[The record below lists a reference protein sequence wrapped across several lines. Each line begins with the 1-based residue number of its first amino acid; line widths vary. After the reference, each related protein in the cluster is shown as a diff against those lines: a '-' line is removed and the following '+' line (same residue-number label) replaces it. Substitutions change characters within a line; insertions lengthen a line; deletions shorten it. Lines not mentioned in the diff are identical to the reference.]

1 MSTMRPIGSIAV
13 AFLGSLALLLAIVI
27 GPPTHAVTAVA
38 DPLAVPLGTHT
49 FGHLASPDGV
59 VAQADPDEV
68 GWESPPPGADG
79 VSFGPWSF
87 DIARDGSVWLLDEVN
102 HRLLVW
108 RPGLPNR
115 VAQTVT
121 LPFKAAVDL
130 AVSSNGTVYV
140 TSMPAGGSG
149 DYLYALTSSGQVRW
163 KTLLPEQRAMG
174 SLLVVNGVVYFH
186 FTKWTPMTDEG
197 GRPLS
202 TAEQRRLASSHQP
215 LPGGLRLSEKLVSP
229 RELRLSLIDKAGQT
243 VRGWQITSK
252 TELGGIAAKAA
263 IVDDDLVVIPHV
275 SEQTKARFL
284 WEYLVLRLPATGGTS
299 SKFAIAPE
307 SRVMWGG
314 EHVTG
319 LRVGPDGQ
327 LYQLRSDRAT
337 GVSIARYS
345 LAPTKPAPPTTTP
358 GGAAPPSTVAPP
370 SATSTPAP
378 TLAPPT
384 TPPQPAPTGPQ
395 VQTEGTSRSVLPWV
409 MAVAVPALLAAAVGG
424 WLWYRR
430 RHPTGPQRPERPR
443 PAH

>member
-1 MSTMRPIGSIAV
+1 MRPIRPLALV
-13 AFLGSLALLLAIVI
+13 LLGALALLMTTVI
-27 GPPTHAVTAVA
+27 GPPMRAVA
-38 DPLAVPLGTHT
+38 SRADLLVVPLGTHR
-49 FGHLASPDGV
+49 FGHLALPDAI
-59 VAQADPDEV
+59 VAQAGPDEV

-87 DIARDGSVWLLDEVN
+87 DIARDGSTWLLDEVN

-108 RPGLPNR
+108 RPGLPNQ
-115 VAQTVT
+115 VAKTVP

-130 AVSSNGTVYV
+130 AVSSSGTVYV

-186 FTKWTPMTDEG
+186 FTKWTPMTD
-197 GRPLS
+197 GRGQPLS
-202 TAEQRRLASSHQP
+202 TAEQRRLASLHQP

-229 RELRLSLIDKAGQT
+229 HELRVSLIDTAGQT
-243 VRGWQITSK
+243 VRGWQVTSK
-252 TELGGIAAKAA
+252 TELGGIAVEAA
-263 IVDDDLVVIPHV
+263 MADEDLVVIPHV
-275 SEQTKARFL
+275 SEQTTTRFL
-284 WEYLVLRLPATGGTS
+284 WEYLVLRLPPTGRTS
-299 SKFAIAPE
+299 VRFAIAPE

-319 LRVGPDGQ
+319 LRVGPDGA

-337 GVSIARYS
+337 GVSVARYS
-345 LAPTKPAPPTTTP
+345 LAPAEPAPPTTTA
-358 GGAAPPSTVAPP
+358 GGAVSPSTVAPP
-370 SATSTPAP
+370 SATTIP
-378 TLAPPT
+378 TLTPPT
-384 TPPQPAPTGPQ
+384 TPPQPALTGPQ
-395 VQTEGTSRSVLPWV
+395 VQTERTSRSVLPWV
-409 MAVAVPALLAAAVGG
+409 MALAVPALLAAGVGG

-430 RHPTGPQRPERPR
+430 RHPSGLRRHERPR